1 MMMMVDM
8 CRECG
13 AEHTR
18 RTAFAE
24 EFNQR
29 GAMLFD
35 GLAENACGMHAW
47 RLCAGK
53 F

>member
-1 MMMMVDM
+1 MMVDM
-8 CRECG
+8 CIESG
-13 AEHTR
+13 AGKHTR

-47 RLCAGK
+47 MEMVRWQI
-53 F
+53 